1 MSTYTLFSHNIPNWH
16 LARVNRDLII
26 SIFPLYTI
34 FGSNWIFV
42 LKFMLRQHE
51 NYSRTHLIITYTL
64 AKIANIY
71 YSSEKER

>member
-1 MSTYTLFSHNIPNWH
+1 MSTYTLFSHNVPNWH
-16 LARVNRDLII
+16 LARVDRD
-26 SIFPLYTI
+26 

-64 AKIANIY
+64 AQIANIY
-71 YSSEKER
+71 YSSEKEC